1 SWRSLVISKPSTL
14 PIQPIPSTA
23 SRASWSGP
31 LIVGQHA
38 VQVKAYSAAVAPSST
53 LHQVHAE
60 CGARIQHRKCCTHH
74 GEISVD
80 EIVKAYA
87 ITDADSIV
95 LDAQDLARLQPKQE

>member
-60 CGARIQHRKCCTHH
+60 CGARIQHRKCCAHH
-74 GEISVD
+74 GEILAGS
-80 EIVKAYA
+80 IAKAYA
-87 ITDADSIV
+87 IADNDNIV
-95 LDAQDLARLQPKQE
+95 LDVQDF